1 MHILWKTYIWILE
14 KNFPTYF
21 LTRYL
26 PWSLYVKSSTWKI
39 QTKETYEK
47 EAKILFIAHSMVLRA
62 MHSYMHNKYLMNE
75 ARIFSLLG
83 SDV

>member
-14 KNFPTYF
+14 KNFHTYF
-21 LTRYL
+21 ITIYL
-26 PWSLYVKSSTWKI
+26 QWSLYVKSSTWKI